1 MSLCFIS
8 LKGGI
13 LYAMRLNL
21 VLKLIKGKDL
31 PCNYMYELSSCLYKV
46 LNEGDAAF
54 TDWLHDQGYCKGK
67 KAFKLF
73 TFSNFYIPCFRIEED
88 RLRILSDTVRL
99 VVSFYPIEAIDA
111 FVIGLFRNR
120 RIEIGDRKSR
130 VAFEVST
137 IERMPEPE
145 FSPRMMFKT
154 LSPVF
159 IEEQFPDSRHSVHL
173 QPDDPKFAELL
184 HLNLLDKYRAFYGQE
199 PDPSWPVTRLHLL
212 SMPKAKT
219 ITLKAGTPQETRMK
233 GYLFQFELEGQPELL
248 HLGYDGGFGRLNSQG
263 FGCVEVV
270 KSVKEQK
277 LRES

>member
-1 MSLCFIS
+1 
-8 LKGGI
+8 
-13 LYAMRLNL
+13 MRFQLTL
-21 VLKLIKGKDL
+21 HLTDKKRTIL
-31 PCNYMYELSSCLYKV
+31 PCNYVYELSALLYKV
-46 LNEGDAAF
+46 LNEGDADF
-54 TDWLHDQGYCKGK
+54 TLWLHNQGYCKNK
-67 KAFKLF
+67 KSFKLF
-73 TFSNFYIPCFRIEED
+73 TFSNLYVPFYRIQGD
-88 RLRILSDTVRL
+88 RFHILSDAVKL
-99 VVSFYPIEAIDA
+99 KVSFFPIEAMEA
-111 FVIGLFRNR
+111 FVIGLFKNR
-120 RIEIGDRKSR
+120 AFILGDCRSQ
-130 VAFEVST
+130 VPFEVVN

-145 FSPRMMFKT
+145 FVSRMTFKT

-233 GYLFQFELEGQPELL
+233 GYLFRFELEGQPELL

-263 FGCVEVV
+263 FGCVEV
-270 KSVKEQK
+270 
-277 LRES
+277 L